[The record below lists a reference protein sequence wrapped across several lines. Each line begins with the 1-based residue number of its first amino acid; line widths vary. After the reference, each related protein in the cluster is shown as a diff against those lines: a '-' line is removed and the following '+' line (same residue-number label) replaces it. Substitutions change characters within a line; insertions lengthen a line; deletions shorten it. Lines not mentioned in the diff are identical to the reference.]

1 MLARV
6 VSYTFDLEVGKN
18 KEGSQSVLRKGGTGL
33 NSDGDADTLLTPD
46 DGASYCTVLFCFP
59 YYLLL
64 LLPKKELITMK
75 KKKEDC
81 HNFIYFVLRVVPC
94 CYCTYMLTP
103 IDLIITLTPFETRTV
118 SIGLW
123 SYSARQTE
131 VGTMKSCLFLTA
143 IALLLTLSVATTSD
157 FRESRKQRV
166 QAILSK
172 HGATNCYRS
181 WIGDKTCDQACN
193 NKNYGF
199 DGGDCLPRFQ
209 QMHSTLR
216 TEAFQSSFDVQ
227 VKGYTTTETTRGTPR
242 L

>member
-1 MLARV
+1 
-6 VSYTFDLEVGKN
+6 
-18 KEGSQSVLRKGGTGL
+18 
-33 NSDGDADTLLTPD
+33 
-46 DGASYCTVLFCFP
+46 
-59 YYLLL
+59 
-64 LLPKKELITMK
+64 
-75 KKKEDC
+75 
-81 HNFIYFVLRVVPC
+81 
-94 CYCTYMLTP
+94 MLTP
-103 IDLIITLTPFETRTV
+103 IDLIITLTPFQTRTV
-118 SIGLW
+118 SFGLW
-123 SYSARQTE
+123 SYSARQTGGNDE
-131 VGTMKSCLFLTA
+131 VVFISYCHRFVVDPFGGDNE
-143 IALLLTLSVATTSD
+143 SD

-227 VKGYTTTETTRGTPR
+227 VKGYTTTETTRLEHHVYDVPYTTVRR
-242 L
+242 LQTFTLEPVGNSGSADIVEMRIFTRYEKCVLKVEETRREFGCGSNPSKRCRWYQRRGFRH